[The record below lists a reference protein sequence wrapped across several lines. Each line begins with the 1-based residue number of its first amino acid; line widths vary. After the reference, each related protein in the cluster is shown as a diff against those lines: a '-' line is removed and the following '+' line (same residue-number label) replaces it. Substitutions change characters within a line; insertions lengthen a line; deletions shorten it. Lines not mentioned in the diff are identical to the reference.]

1 MSPMLKKILL
11 AIICLI
17 ALYGI
22 IIFVRKV
29 SSDKKE
35 KNLKYFF
42 EPYHAMSKKC
52 KCGSMK
58 NGVCR
63 VCKN

>member
-22 IIFVRKV
+22 VIFVRKV
-29 SSDKKE
+29 SSDKKD

-42 EPYHAMSKKC
+42 EPYRQKGNC
-52 KCGSMK
+52 PCGSMRGGICYK
-58 NGVCR
+58 
-63 VCKN
+63 CKK